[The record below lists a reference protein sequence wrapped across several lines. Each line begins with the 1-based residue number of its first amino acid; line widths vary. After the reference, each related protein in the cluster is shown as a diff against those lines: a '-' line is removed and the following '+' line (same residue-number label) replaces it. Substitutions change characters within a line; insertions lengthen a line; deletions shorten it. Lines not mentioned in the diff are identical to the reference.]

1 MQRKKN
7 KKLRVVYEFD
17 PAIPNWQERL
27 DSAFDLVFR
36 KIADE
41 YEGEKKNYA
50 RHI

>member
-1 MQRKKN
+1 MKGKS
-7 KKLRVVYEFD
+7 KKLKITYGFD
-17 PAIPNWQERL
+17 PSIKDWQDRL

-50 RHI
+50 GNI